1 MNIKFDPN
9 NVVIKL
15 CMSGMSLEDDGNIE
29 DAIMMFHKAWHEAT
43 LLNWLMPALIVLK
56 QKVLMREI

>member
-15 CMSGMSLEDDGNIE
+15 CMTGMSLEDAGIID
-29 DAIMMFHKAWHEAT
+29 DAT
-43 LLNWLMPALIVLK
+43 DLPPGSVQLK
-56 QKVLMREI
+56 C

>member
-15 CMSGMSLEDDGNIE
+15 CMSGMSLEDSGKIE
-29 DAIMMFHKAWHEAT
+29 DAIKKSS
-43 LLNWLMPALIVLK
+43 PK
-56 QKVLMREI
+56 